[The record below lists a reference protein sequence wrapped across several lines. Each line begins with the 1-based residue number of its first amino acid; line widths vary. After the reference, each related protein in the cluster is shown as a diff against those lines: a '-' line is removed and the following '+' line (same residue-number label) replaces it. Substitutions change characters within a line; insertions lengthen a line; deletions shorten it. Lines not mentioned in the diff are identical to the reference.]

1 MKLSNGYVSSIY
13 NGSAVDGDGLRCV
26 VFFSGCNLK
35 CGFCHNIETL
45 LIKGQEY
52 SVEQLAT
59 KLLRYKN
66 YITNG
71 GVTLSGGEPFLQADF
86 CIDLISVLAQN
97 GVKTAIE
104 TNGHLVNEKLIALS
118 EYLIVDIKNQETNDL
133 TCYKEFL
140 STCQKL
146 GKRVELTC
154 VIIENLNDSEQK
166 LAQLKGLKEEFSC
179 VTNIR
184 LLPFKKLCEEK
195 YKKLGVCFPYGK
207 YDECSLA
214 HAIKLQGDLNK

>member
-45 LIKGQEY
+45 LLKGQEY
-52 SVEQLAT
+52 SVNDLVA

-97 GVKTAIE
+97 GVKTAI
-104 TNGHLVNEKLIALS
+104 
-118 EYLIVDIKNQETNDL
+118 
-133 TCYKEFL
+133 
-140 STCQKL
+140 
-146 GKRVELTC
+146 
-154 VIIENLNDSEQK
+154 
-166 LAQLKGLKEEFSC
+166 
-179 VTNIR
+179 
-184 LLPFKKLCEEK
+184 
-195 YKKLGVCFPYGK
+195 
-207 YDECSLA
+207 
-214 HAIKLQGDLNK
+214 